1 MARDREGKSAKKKE
15 KSREEGSGSSGGD
28 GTPVRI
34 DIINR
39 EASTAAAPAAATNA
53 TKKEITLQGGGPM
66 PASGNG
72 GTATYSLALALRI
85 VLFMFS
91 VVGWAVMVSL
101 RNFDAF
107 SSFEFLVATGVI
119 ITFWSIVGILTELAA
134 RGSSFPNVVRVY
146 ASCEVIIDAL
156 LWLLSYAAFVSVASV
171 QHINFLNTRT
181 DSLVICSIV
190 FTAFS
195 WVTLSVTVLCT
206 FIPAWRNMHTAN
218 GATVL
223 GTMTTSGAIIAPK
236 GADDDDD
243 I

>member
-1 MARDREGKSAKKKE
+1 MARDEGAKSAKKM
-15 KSREEGSGSSGGD
+15 KSREEGSGSSGCD

-39 EASTAAAPAAATNA
+39 DASTAAAPAAAMNA
-53 TKKEITLQGGGPM
+53 TKKEIKLQGGGPM
-66 PASGNG
+66 PASESGPL
-72 GTATYSLALALRI
+72 SLALLVRLL
-85 VLFMFS
+85 LFMFS

-119 ITFWSIVGILTELAA
+119 ITFWSILGILAELAA
-134 RGSSFPNVVRVY
+134 AGASYANIVRIY
-146 ASCEVIIDAL
+146 ASCEVVIDAL

-181 DSLVICSIV
+181 DSFVICSIV
-190 FTAFS
+190 FTALS
-195 WVTLSVTVLCT
+195 CVMLSVTPLCT
-206 FIPAWRNMHTAN
+206 FIPAWRSMHTAN
-218 GATVL
+218 GGATVL

-236 GADDDDD
+236 AADDDD